1 MGPFPRAITV
11 GPPSAAILLGRAF
24 HYTSAQRLRAADSR
38 ADSNHA
44 PPRLHRDLD
53 LCSGWAGAD
62 EFCSWGQCIVE
73 RCSTIVGLLDYGAM
87 LDHYEISPL
96 IDQVRVAT
104 FGETELLGL
113 LALFFECENTVARD

>member
-1 MGPFPRAITV
+1 
-11 GPPSAAILLGRAF
+11 
-24 HYTSAQRLRAADSR
+24 
-38 ADSNHA
+38 
-44 PPRLHRDLD
+44 
-53 LCSGWAGAD
+53 
-62 EFCSWGQCIVE
+62 
-73 RCSTIVGLLDYGAM
+73 M